1 MSNRREL
8 AHARRRVEDAQRTLA
23 DIERLPRR
31 IGQQVIWS
39 NNVVWTRVGDDQWRP
54 WSENQPADM
63 PDTLYSSA
71 HVASGVWVH
80 A

>member
-1 MSNRREL
+1 MSNAREL
-8 AHARRRVEDAQRTLA
+8 AKARRLVKNAQQSLA
-23 DIERLPRR
+23 EIERLPRR

-39 NNVVWTRVGDDQWRP
+39 NGVVWTRIGDDQWRP
-54 WSENQPADM
+54 WSEGQTPEM
-63 PDTLYSSA
+63 TVPIYRSA